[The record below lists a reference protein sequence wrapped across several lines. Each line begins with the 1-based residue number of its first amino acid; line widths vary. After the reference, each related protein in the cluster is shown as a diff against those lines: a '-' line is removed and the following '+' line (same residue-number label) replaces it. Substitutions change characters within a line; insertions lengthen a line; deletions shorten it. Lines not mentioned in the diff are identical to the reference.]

1 MAAGAKKRPSG
12 GAKERPGLRLR
23 EATARDVPTLV
34 RHRRM
39 MWTDIGRDPAAS
51 IEGSDGPYEDWARR
65 MMGERRFVGF
75 VATSGDEVAGS
86 GALWLREEQPRP
98 GVSPGFVPYLMSMY
112 TEPRYR
118 RSGVA
123 TAIVKAAIGWSRARG
138 YRKVELHASRAG
150 RPVYEA
156 LGFERT
162 WEMRAALE

>member
-1 MAAGAKKRPSG
+1 MAGAKRRTR
-12 GAKERPGLRLR
+12 GAARAGPGFRLR
-23 EATARDVPTLV
+23 EATARDIPTLV
-34 RHRRM
+34 SHRRM
-39 MWTDIGRDPAAS
+39 MWTAIGHDSAAS
-51 IEGSDGPYEDWARR
+51 IEGSDAPYEKWARR

-75 VATSGDEVAGS
+75 VVTSGDEVAGS

-98 GVSPGFVPYLMSMY
+98 GFSSGLAPYLLSMY
-112 TEPRYR
+112 TEPRFR

-123 TAIVKAAIGWSRARG
+123 TAIVKAAIEWSRARG

-162 WEMRAALE
+162 WEMRAPLG